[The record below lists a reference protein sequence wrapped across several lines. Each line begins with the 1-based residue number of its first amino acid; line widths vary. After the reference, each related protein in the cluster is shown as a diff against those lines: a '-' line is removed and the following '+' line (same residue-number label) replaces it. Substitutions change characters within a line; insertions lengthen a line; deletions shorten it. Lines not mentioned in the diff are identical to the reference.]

1 MANLLDI
8 RRRIRSVRNT
18 RQITRAMRM
27 VAAAKLRRAQEQAL
41 AARPY
46 GDRLAQ
52 LLAALAGQAPDLA
65 AVSDPA
71 LEPLLR
77 LLARREP
84 PRSGLIIAVS
94 SDKGLAG
101 AFNANVAKAVAALAA
116 ESGCEALR
124 FEPVGRKIRD
134 FLRRSEP
141 GRIASSPVEAFSQ
154 GVSFDAARVLAQ
166 RAAGAFIAGE
176 VDAVWLVGNRFLSV
190 LQQRVE
196 RQQLLPI
203 ETSGPQPLSRREKA
217 ARETV
222 AAEFRPAG
230 GFSFD
235 QPPPRV
241 LAALLPR
248 YLETLIYR
256 ALLESFAAE
265 HAARM
270 NAMDT
275 ASQNAADMI
284 DSLTLNLNRAR
295 QAAITKEIIE
305 VVSGAAALE
314 GEARG

>member
-27 VAAAKLRRAQEQAL
+27 VAAAKLRRAQDQAL
-41 AARPY
+41 AARAY
-46 GDRLAQ
+46 GDRITE
-52 LLAALAGQAPDLA
+52 LLAALASADVA
-65 AVSDPA
+65 AEAAAGDPA
-71 LEPLLR
+71 SERLLQ
-77 LLARREP
+77 LLARRA
-84 PRSGLIIAVS
+84 PRRRQLIVAIS

-101 AFNANVAKAVAALAA
+101 AFNANVAKAVALLAA
-116 ESGCEALR
+116 EPEAEQLR

-134 FLRRSEP
+134 FVRRAHPQQMLE
-141 GRIASSPVEAFSQ
+141 PVEAFAR
-154 GVSFDAARVLAQ
+154 GVSFAAARELAS
-166 RAAGAFIAGE
+166 RAAERYIAGE
-176 VDAVWLVGNRFLSV
+176 VDAVWLVGNRFVSV

-196 RQQLLPI
+196 RRLLLPI
-203 ETSGPQPLSRREKA
+203 LPAEPAPAGRDRLAHAP
-217 ARETV
+217 
-222 AAEFRPAG
+222 AAEPLRPAG

-235 QPPPRV
+235 QPPARV

-275 ASQNAADMI
+275 ASHNAADMI